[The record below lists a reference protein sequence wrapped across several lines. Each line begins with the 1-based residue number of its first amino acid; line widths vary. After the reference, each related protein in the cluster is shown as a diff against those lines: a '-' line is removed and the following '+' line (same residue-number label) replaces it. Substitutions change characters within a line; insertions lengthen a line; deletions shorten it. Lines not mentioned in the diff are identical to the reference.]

1 VRESA
6 SKRQK
11 ISEGESR
18 EEGGKPFSYAEKG
31 KVLDLCK
38 LVKPKQKHMNS
49 QSHPPCLLV
58 SGLPRAVVSSAKLFP

>member
-1 VRESA
+1 VKESA

-38 LVKPKQKHMNS
+38 LVKPKQKHMTEE
-49 QSHPPCLLV
+49 QKQLLLN
-58 SGLPRAVVSSAKLFP
+58 GNWEAFAWEGR